1 MDYTPYLFLV
11 VVFAV
16 TVAFTA
22 LLAWLAHF
30 LVEHATS
37 QSNPQVAAGA
47 ALLASLVIWMIGAVV
62 VVQELGISP
71 DILLLVVGLIGVAA
85 LLSLREQLENYGGKY
100 FSDVYSPYKVGDSIR
115 FREFSGKVIEI
126 NAMTTILLSE
136 ADHLVAVPNS
146 LFMREVVVNTTPQAW
161 RELTFPVSLPGN
173 VDLAVFEGRV
183 IRSLSKL
190 RSRLDRRFPPVV
202 TTRSRTALATEVVV
216 TVMIRRPEDREAITL
231 EVNKRILEARG
242 RIPSSPS
249 KLATGQPDRPAAAPA
264 SSEPPPPTSGSR

>member
-30 LVEHATS
+30 LVEHAMS